1 MQKAG
6 EGQELAGGVGPDVG
20 AQWGKQGGHRE
31 RTGETEAEMRPEAQ
45 QEEGSGGQGPGLST
59 GPAGPAP
66 QDEAD
71 LTPSPTGTHPSGG
84 CGVKGIPRGQAASGV
99 CSQGLQREGGAKWR
113 MGEGSMA
120 GVLAARS
127 TRAWTTHMVQEP
139 LSRTCVQAGDGDGT
153 QPGAQGPSAGGNTQ
167 PRAPR
172 VVVTASLPGVRGG
185 TNRKIISF

>member
-84 CGVKGIPRGQAASGV
+84 CGVKGVPRGQAASGV

-153 QPGAQGPSAGGNTQ
+153 QPGARGRARAGTHSRE
-167 PRAPR
+167 PR
-172 VVVTASLPGVRGG
+172 GWW
-185 TNRKIISF
+185 